1 MVALPRLVLG
11 FNRPPGKLE
20 TAAELT
26 GVTFCCAA
34 NCLAAMAIGKS
45 PDIIK
50 LVEGGKLA
58 AMVGGAVKSEGRETL
73 VAAAALAKDE
83 KTSAGAGRLLGGGG
97 LTAVVPKGA
106 NH

>member
-1 MVALPRLVLG
+1 
-11 FNRPPGKLE
+11 
-20 TAAELT
+20 
-26 GVTFCCAA
+26 
-34 NCLAAMAIGKS
+34 MAIGKS

-50 LVEGGKLA
+50 LVEGGKLG

-83 KTSAGAGRLLGGGG
+83 KTSAAAGRLLGGGG

>member
-1 MVALPRLVLG
+1 M
-11 FNRPPGKLE
+11 
-20 TAAELT
+20 
-26 GVTFCCAA
+26 
-34 NCLAAMAIGKS
+34 AMGKS

-50 LVEGGKLA
+50 LVEGGKLG

-83 KTSAGAGRLLGGGG
+83 KTSAAAGRLLGGGG

>member
-1 MVALPRLVLG
+1 
-11 FNRPPGKLE
+11 
-20 TAAELT
+20 
-26 GVTFCCAA
+26 
-34 NCLAAMAIGKS
+34 
-45 PDIIK
+45 
-50 LVEGGKLA
+50 
-58 AMVGGAVKSEGRETL
+58 MVGGAVKSEGRETL